1 MWKHSPVII
10 LLIAGVG
17 FGVVQMDRE
26 KNKNVASE
34 NAIASMESV
43 CAKSQSPKSC
53 RRNVERHHETCFRST
68 FRPGSTPGGR
78 GASGRASSQAIATHA
93 HIDLP
98 SYQLCVAMG
107 PEGWREHKRR
117 KQAEV
122 AQYMN

>member
-1 MWKHSPVII
+1 GRPWGTSFPRSPRIQVPNSCIER
-10 LLIAGVG
+10 LPLA
-17 FGVVQMDRE
+17 
-26 KNKNVASE
+26 
-34 NAIASMESV
+34 
-43 CAKSQSPKSC
+43 CAACVPA
-53 RRNVERHHETCFRST
+53 
-68 FRPGSTPGGR
+68 TP
-78 GASGRASSQAIATHA
+78 QA